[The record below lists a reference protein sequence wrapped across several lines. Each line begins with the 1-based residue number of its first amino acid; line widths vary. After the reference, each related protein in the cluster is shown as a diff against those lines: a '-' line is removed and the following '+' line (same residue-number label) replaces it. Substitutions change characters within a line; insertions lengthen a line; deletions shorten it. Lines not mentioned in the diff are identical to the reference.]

1 MFDLQSDSLVGV
13 RVNSSSNVMLL
24 IISNSAQSIADVN
37 ASAER
42 ALQHLVKL
50 KPTDPVMVVEQHGF
64 PQTFVPQEYPLGVVT
79 NIVRDLG
86 GMLMTKQKG
95 DSVLGAVS
103 AARTTGVGCVQ
114 HPELLSTPVVV
125 QPPPAPNGPP
135 AVPSSRGA
143 AYPYLTITLAHYR
156 NRRGRSLKN
165 DNVPLSNLLE
175 GLSNGKGA
183 NGAEGGLFQAKR
195 RKERLKPF
203 KFGPPEL
210 SELAVALRAY
220 VTAKRDTSAPVT
232 SWSNLLARKWP
243 REYALSKQANGFKC
257 TAQKVREAID
267 ANLMNRYG
275 DIWQWRGGW
284 PAEAEKYP
292 ACAI

>member
-1 MFDLQSDSLVGV
+1 
-13 RVNSSSNVMLL
+13 
-24 IISNSAQSIADVN
+24 
-37 ASAER
+37 
-42 ALQHLVKL
+42 
-50 KPTDPVMVVEQHGF
+50 MV
-64 PQTFVPQEYPLGVVT
+64 
-79 NIVRDLG
+79 
-86 GMLMTKQKG
+86 
-95 DSVLGAVS
+95 
-103 AARTTGVGCVQ
+103 TGVQTCAL
-114 HPELLSTPVVV
+114 P
-125 QPPPAPNGPP
+125 
-135 AVPSSRGA
+135 
-143 AYPYLTITLAHYR
+143 IC
-156 NRRGRSLKN
+156 RSLKN

-203 KFGPPEL
+203 KYGPPEL

-284 PAEAEKYP
+284 PADAEKYP

>member
-114 HPELLSTPVVV
+114 HPELLSTPSRPKRTPRRSLVSRR
-125 QPPPAPNGPP
+125 G
-135 AVPSSRGA
+135 VPVSN
-143 AYPYLTITLAHYR
+143 HYTRSLSIR

-175 GLSNGKGA
+175 GLSNGTKGA